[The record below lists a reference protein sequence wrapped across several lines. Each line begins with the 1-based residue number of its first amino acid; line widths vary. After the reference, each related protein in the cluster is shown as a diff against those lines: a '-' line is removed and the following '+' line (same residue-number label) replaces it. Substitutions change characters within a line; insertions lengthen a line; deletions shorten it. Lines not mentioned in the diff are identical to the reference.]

1 MSWERCVVCGDRGGG
16 GCAMRRAAS
25 PRRRGARELLR
36 KNNDKSFGSRTIN
49 RRKRR
54 FAAKNGAEGR
64 GG

>member
-1 MSWERCVVCGDRGGG
+1 MSWERCVVCGDRGG